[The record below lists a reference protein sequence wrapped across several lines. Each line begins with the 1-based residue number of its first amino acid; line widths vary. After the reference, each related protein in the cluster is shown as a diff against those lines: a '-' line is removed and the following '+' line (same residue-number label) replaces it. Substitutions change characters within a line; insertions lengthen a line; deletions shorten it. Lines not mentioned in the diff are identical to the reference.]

1 MKKLALLTLMI
12 ACVAFVF
19 VSCAGGGAGGVDIVI
34 NENDPTV
41 VKDGSTL
48 APNTMV
54 KFAWTDPNGNPVTCD
69 VILEKDGVKVEEF
82 EGVTEVLTGI
92 REEGHYK
99 AYIIPVNASGSRAA
113 KIIRFTVNKMYEELY
128 KEDSGRYQ
136 WVDVSEAC
144 YNAYL
149 EEENAKIYF
158 YKLEGKVVENINPE
172 NTNEMVYL
180 TFVDSNSDG
189 ILDGLQEWTPGETRV
204 PLTLPVFP
212 TPWGLAVV
220 KDIQYSDGAIKVI
233 TLIVAEGED
242 LGLLLSFNSPYVL
255 AEVGLE
261 LNTLYSTLIMSD
273 TYNSYPYLSYFED
286 NLYLSERYDSDTMPE
301 FSLIEETNA
310 SESRGASITVNV
322 TAPNVAD
329 FATLYNTEYMQIAV
343 SYPAS
348 LTLDTVD
355 FDNFVEGSKE
365 FTSYKII
372 DDIWSDDK
380 IVLLYRGLV
389 PGADELSAVSD
400 FFATLN
406 FEAPD
411 SAGNGEIGLAIDWDY
426 TFAYGPMFRDNEN
439 KHVDGFIMDYE
450 PLAVT
455 W

>member
-158 YKLEGKVVENINPE
+158 YKLEGKVVEATDLRAGACLVIAGLIAAGKTVINNAEHILRGYSNIVEKLKN
-172 NTNEMVYL
+172 V
-180 TFVDSNSDG
+180 G
-189 ILDGLQEWTPGETRV
+189 
-204 PLTLPVFP
+204 
-212 TPWGLAVV
+212 A
-220 KDIQYSDGAIKVI
+220 DI
-233 TLIVAEGED
+233 E
-242 LGLLLSFNSPYVL
+242 
-255 AEVGLE
+255 
-261 LNTLYSTLIMSD
+261 
-273 TYNSYPYLSYFED
+273 
-286 NLYLSERYDSDTMPE
+286 
-301 FSLIEETNA
+301 IEENC
-310 SESRGASITVNV
+310 
-322 TAPNVAD
+322 
-329 FATLYNTEYMQIAV
+329 
-343 SYPAS
+343 
-348 LTLDTVD
+348 
-355 FDNFVEGSKE
+355 
-365 FTSYKII
+365 
-372 DDIWSDDK
+372 
-380 IVLLYRGLV
+380 
-389 PGADELSAVSD
+389 
-400 FFATLN
+400 
-406 FEAPD
+406 
-411 SAGNGEIGLAIDWDY
+411 
-426 TFAYGPMFRDNEN
+426 
-439 KHVDGFIMDYE
+439 
-450 PLAVT
+450 
-455 W
+455 